1 MQLRALRYFN
11 EVAQCVSLRKAAT
24 RLYVTPSAVSRQIEQ
39 LEHFYGAS
47 LIERNPRGIRLTRE
61 GEFLAQAINATLRE
75 LDHVKEHI
83 ANSQGVVAG
92 TIRMFV
98 SEGLISSMLAP
109 VLAKFSQQYPKVQFQ
124 IETGSAPR
132 IADAFRAGEADIGL
146 TFYMPPCAE
155 IEVTHHCDLWHRV
168 LVPQGHPFTGRHSIT
183 IKDLAGQPLAIPNS
197 TFSTRQ
203 IIEAAARKEGVRL
216 NVAYTTSS
224 VEVQKCLAR
233 TGIALLVLPQA
244 ARQDRDLGDGLVAV
258 PLLDP
263 LIERVRVDLCLPRQ
277 RTASIAIKT
286 CQSMLAQIMAD
297 CSI

>member
-92 TIRMFV
+92 TIRIFV
-98 SEGLISSMLAP
+98 SEGVISSILAP
-109 VLAKFSQQYPKVQFQ
+109 MMARFSQEYPNVQFQ
-124 IETGSAPR
+124 IETCSAPR

-155 IEVTHHCDLWHRV
+155 IEVAHHCDLWHRV
-168 LVPQGHPFTGRHSIT
+168 LVPKGHPFAARSSIT
-183 IKDLAGQPLAIPNS
+183 IGDLAGQPLAIPNS

-203 IIEAAARKEGVRL
+203 IIEVAARKEGVQL

-224 VEVQKCLAR
+224 VEVQKSLAR
-233 TGIALLVLPQA
+233 AGIALLVLPQA

-277 RTASIAIKT
+277 RTSSIAIKT
-286 CQSMLAQIMAD
+286 CRSMLAQIMSD